1 MIRTSLS
8 IYRLRSCP
16 KRSLSCLSSEIGPC
30 TPNIQKNYPN
40 STAKISSHSFYSS
53 TKIVKPNLIHSYK
66 KFACTLQSQL
76 SFSNNA
82 HFSSTAAASN
92 DDDDE
97 ASPIQYQEKIRN
109 VAIVAHVD
117 HGKTTLVDE
126 LLRLSGTTSNNLTD
140 NNNGDTSEK
149 LVMDSGELEM
159 ERGITIT
166 SKVTRLSYSDDMTIN
181 VVDTPGHADFAGEV
195 DRILGMVSGVC
206 LLIDAAEGCMAQ
218 TKYVL
223 SRALSLG
230 LKPICVLNKLD
241 RPGAMQR
248 IESGEVESEL
258 LDLFDDL
265 GATEEQMDYLTVY
278 ASGKGGWATLDE
290 EIAGKLASGEMQ
302 KDDSTTMHVLFQ
314 AILDHIPPPKINEFN
329 ENTESFSMAATNV
342 GYDSYLGRTCTGR
355 IYSGSIRVND
365 NVLVLPRTN
374 ANSDTNETSAANSNN
389 TSTASGIFVNRGVSR
404 TPLASGVASAGD
416 IVTIAG
422 VPEHMQVGDTLTSA
436 TNPIPQCIETPPLAP
451 PTLSMDFGAN
461 SSPLMGKEGDIIT
474 SSRIRSRLIK
484 ETDNNVTLQVA
495 TVETDAEKTRVFGRG
510 ELQLGILIEQMRR
523 EGFELTISPPQV
535 VTRICPDTKQTL
547 EPYEEVIIDIDDEY
561 AGTIVNTLTNNTR
574 GGILVDHQ
582 TSSSKGDGGEGGM
595 QSKTRLIFEM
605 PSRGL
610 LGFNSEIAT
619 LSRGS
624 AVLNHRFIEDR
635 PVRKNAAQG
644 HNEKGKLISSDSG
657 KASLYA
663 LASIAERG
671 VLFIDTND
679 TVYPGMV
686 IGENSRG
693 GDLEVNPVRAK
704 AVNNMRSQNKEEK
717 LYVPPPVKRSVEEYI
732 GYMSP
737 DEVMEVTPS
746 SIRLRKR
753 ELDAGVRARL
763 ARSKKKAAVKK

>member
-1 MIRTSLS
+1 MSRPLS
-8 IYRLRSCP
+8 
-16 KRSLSCLSSEIGPC
+16 KRSLSSIPSFSSAFD
-30 TPNIQKNYPN
+30 KNTQDNYLN
-40 STAKISSHSFYSS
+40 RAKISHLDSHLISNLLTKS
-53 TKIVKPNLIHSYK
+53 TSLR
-66 KFACTLQSQL
+66 
-76 SFSNNA
+76 FSNRFEFQSSLSSKA
-82 HFSSTAAASN
+82 CFSSAAASSN
-92 DDDDE
+92 DDSFTSTE
-97 ASPIQYQEKIRN
+97 YQNNIRN

-126 LLRLSGTTSNNLTD
+126 LLRLTGSTSDSPNTD
-140 NNNGDTSEK
+140 SSSNEP

-166 SKVTRLSYSDDMTIN
+166 SKVTRLAYSEEMTIN

-195 DRILGMVSGVC
+195 DRILSMVSGVC

-241 RPGAMQR
+241 RSGAMQR

-265 GATEEQMDYLTVY
+265 GATEEQMDYVTVY

-290 EIAGKLASGEMQ
+290 EIAGKLATGDLQ
-302 KDDSTTMHVLFQ
+302 KDESTTMHVLFNS
-314 AILDHIPPPKINEFN
+314 ILEHIPPPRINEFN
-329 ENTESFSMAATNV
+329 ENVDSFSMAATNV

-355 IYSGSIRVND
+355 IYSGAIKAND
-365 NVLVLPRTN
+365 SVLVIPRT
-374 ANSDTNETSAANSNN
+374 DTNSEKGEKKSLTDNNN
-389 TSTASGIFVNRGVSR
+389 TSVASGIFVNRGVSR
-404 TPLASGVASAGD
+404 TPLTSGIASAGD

-436 TNPIPQCIETPPLAP
+436 SNPIPQCIETPPLAP

-461 SSPLMGKEGDIIT
+461 SSPLMGKEGDIVT

-484 ETDNNVTLQVA
+484 ETDNNVTLQV
-495 TVETDAEKTRVFGRG
+495 TKVESDAEKTRVFGRG

-523 EGFELTISPPQV
+523 EGFELTIAPPQV
-535 VTRICPDTKQTL
+535 VTRICPETKKKL
-547 EPYEEVIIDIDDEY
+547 EPYEEVIIDVDDEY
-561 AGTIVNTLTNNTR
+561 AGTIVNTLTNNSR
-574 GGILVDHQ
+574 GGVLVDHQ
-582 TSSSKGDGGEGGM
+582 TSSSSSDGGGM
-595 QSKTRLIFEM
+595 RSKTRLIFEM

-635 PVRKNAAQG
+635 PVRKNSAPG

-663 LASIAERG
+663 LASIADRG

-679 TVYPGMV
+679 IVYPGMV

-693 GDLEVNPVRAK
+693 ADLEVNPVRAK

-717 LYVPPPVKRSVEEYI
+717 LYVPPPVKRTVEEYI

-737 DEVMEVTPS
+737 DEVMEVTPT

-753 ELDAGVRARL
+753 ELDAGARARL
-763 ARSKKKAAVKK
+763 ARSKKKAVKK